1 MPPKTRYLLM
11 FRTTAVQQAVRSGVA
26 IAFGKSQTVRSL
38 YSRQT
43 MSSRDGNLMF
53 SDEVL
58 ECPKRGEAE
67 AGLPLE
73 NWRHYGQLQRA
84 DSSKQVA
91 DLTRAGDQPVS

>member
-1 MPPKTRYLLM
+1 
-11 FRTTAVQQAVRSGVA
+11 
-26 IAFGKSQTVRSL
+26 
-38 YSRQT
+38 

-73 NWRHYGQLQRA
+73 NWAMRIIVLKCPSA
-84 DSSKQVA
+84 
-91 DLTRAGDQPVS
+91 